1 MHLRSPAAQP
11 SVSGGGDGRGHCLL
25 GAATVNDVGAAR
37 ATLVGASRTVA
48 VGVAGD
54 PVVNTGRGAMPGAG
68 FDDWSGRLG
77 RPSLRLRGRGPGCG
91 LPSGSVSPRAHERAL
106 PRRLAHAASRRALEV
121 DFARAW
127 PPAGAL
133 DEQRRI
139 RRASER

>member
-1 MHLRSPAAQP
+1 MSSTVGGEVELDAPPLAGCATV
-11 SVSGGGDGRGHCLL
+11 SVGAETVGGTAV

-54 PVVNTGRGAMPGAG
+54 PVVNTGRGAMPGAV
-68 FDDWSGRLG
+68 FDDAGAA
-77 RPSLRLRGRGPGCG
+77 G
-91 LPSGSVSPRAHERAL
+91 LADRAFAFEAVALWAAFGQRFASRAERAL

-133 DEQRRI
+133 
-139 RRASER
+139 